1 MRVRHLPNLICL
13 ARIALI
19 WPILAALVNANYD
32 FALLLFAVAAVSD
45 GLDGFLAKRFGWE
58 SELGKILD
66 PLADK
71 LLLISVFVM
80 ATSLALVPWWLAL
93 TAVTRDLMIILGAI
107 VLRIRVGPLEGRPS
121 VISKINT
128 LLQLTY
134 LLGVITHAAGYGPPQ
149 GFLAGLA
156 VVAVVTTLLSW
167 VNYAMD
173 FARALRG
180 AAAKAR

>member
-1 MRVRHLPNLICL
+1 MRHLPNLLCL
-13 ARIALI
+13 ARIGLI
-19 WPILAALVNANYD
+19 WPIVAALANANYD
-32 FALLLFAVAAVSD
+32 LALLLFAVAAVSD
-45 GLDGFLAKRFGWE
+45 ALDGFLAKRFGWT

-66 PLADK
+66 PVADK

-80 ATSLALVPWWLAL
+80 ATSLGLVPWWLAL

-107 VLRIRVGPLEGRPS
+107 VLRIFVGPLEGRPS
-121 VISKINT
+121 IISKTNT

-156 VVAVVTTLLSW
+156 VAAVITTLLSGA
-167 VNYAMD
+167 NYAMD
-173 FARALRG
+173 FARGLRG
-180 AAAKAR
+180 AAARTP